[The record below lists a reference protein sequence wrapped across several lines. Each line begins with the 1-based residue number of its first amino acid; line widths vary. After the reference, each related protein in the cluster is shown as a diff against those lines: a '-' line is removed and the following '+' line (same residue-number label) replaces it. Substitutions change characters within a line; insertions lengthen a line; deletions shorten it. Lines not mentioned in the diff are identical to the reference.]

1 MRMKIQ
7 GYSSTARAKKAHLVL
22 THLIDKFTVLTRMGV
37 DHRKIGRKISDLS
50 SRKLRVGHMI
60 LEKIAT
66 KPEVATQIEAA
77 VGAEVKT
84 SLSIACSTKETLII
98 RQETV
103 PSS

>member
-1 MRMKIQ
+1 
-7 GYSSTARAKKAHLVL
+7 
-22 THLIDKFTVLTRMGV
+22 
-37 DHRKIGRKISDLS
+37 
-50 SRKLRVGHMI
+50 MI

-84 SLSIACSTKETLII
+84 SLSIECSTKETLII

>member
-1 MRMKIQ
+1 
-7 GYSSTARAKKAHLVL
+7 
-22 THLIDKFTVLTRMGV
+22 
-37 DHRKIGRKISDLS
+37 
-50 SRKLRVGHMI
+50 MI